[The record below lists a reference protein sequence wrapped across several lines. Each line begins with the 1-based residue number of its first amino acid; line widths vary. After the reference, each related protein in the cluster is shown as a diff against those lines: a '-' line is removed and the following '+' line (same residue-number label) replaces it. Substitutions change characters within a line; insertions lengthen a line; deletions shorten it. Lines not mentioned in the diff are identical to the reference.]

1 MCVPFTLDISDC
13 VFHYLRLHLVW
24 TPDFQLSF
32 RPWFEF
38 SWKVRVTRSNHNKL
52 LKEVG
57 LYLLPRNDFG
67 WMDGRLWLCPLPP
80 PPPCLNPRFSVIF
93 PEGEGDEIKS
103 KQASRTLPFTLKWL
117 LLDGRTSLIVSYHY
131 TSSSTLFF
139 NNPQCAMKTHCDTFY
154 DSFFVSTLAMT
165 STSSCS

>member
-1 MCVPFTLDISDC
+1 MTLVGRTDVSDC
-13 VFHYLRLHLVW
+13 VL
-24 TPDFQLSF
+24 
-32 RPWFEF
+32 
-38 SWKVRVTRSNHNKL
+38 
-52 LKEVG
+52 
-57 LYLLPRNDFG
+57 
-67 WMDGRLWLCPLPP
+67 PLPP

-154 DSFFVSTLAMT
+154 DSFFCFYTSYDINFVLVLNSPSRTDWTKITVSYKKTRADYLYFFVLLTLQT
-165 STSSCS
+165 VRNISLLLTT